1 LRVLDLK
8 KTEAPKKDRKVLI
21 LTGRLCEN
29 AIRELIGQQPADV
42 LALPIDVASLMTTHL
57 ALQALNDVD
66 LSPYQLVL
74 VPGAASMNLNTLEE
88 RFGIPFRRG
97 PFHYRHLAA
106 LLAYLPQLSLSKDVP
121 ADLLMT
127 KQIRRQTLSQLATIE
142 KRRLSQATWRITI
155 GSGKTSLTIFR
166 GCLPR
171 VIAEITNAP
180 QLGVGEIT
188 RIAKYYR
195 AQGADLIDIGMSPNE
210 ENVDFLKSAL
220 PALKSQL
227 DVPISVDT
235 AKDREILAAADLG
248 ADLILSLCASNI
260 ELAESLDIPFVVV
273 PLERPD
279 RSVPRSPAER
289 VSLLEKMLCRIQQ
302 RYAILDPVLEPVG
315 LGHFTSLLAYAD
327 LYARL
332 PDAVTLMGVG
342 NATEMID
349 ADSIGINALMAG
361 IASELGVSLLL
372 TTESSR
378 KTHGAV
384 SELVVARNM
393 TYFSTATRTPP
404 KNIGIN
410 LLRYKEKI
418 DLSTPVNL
426 PENALLVK
434 ADSSKHASPEIEKQ
448 VFSIWIAER
457 SIHVTQVAGPQVV
470 DIEGP
475 TADAILDKLDQLGLL
490 PSARHS
496 AYIGYE
502 LAKAEIALA
511 TGRSYVQDYPLFEG
525 DQ

>member
-1 LRVLDLK
+1 LK
-8 KTEAPKKDRKVLI
+8 RTKTAKTESKVLI

-29 AIRELIGQQPADV
+29 AIRELTREQPADV
-42 LALPIDVASLMTTHL
+42 LALPIDVASLMSTQL
-57 ALQALNDVD
+57 VFRALNDID
-66 LSPYQLVL
+66 LSPYRLVL
-74 VPGAASMNLNTLEE
+74 VPGAAGIDLNLLEE
-88 RFGIPFRRG
+88 RFGIPFYRG
-97 PFHYRHLAA
+97 PSHYRHLAT
-106 LLAYLPQLSLSKDVP
+106 LLAYLPQVRLSKDLP

-127 KQIRRQTLSQLATIE
+127 KQIRRQILSQLATIE
-142 KRRLSQATWRITI
+142 RRRLREATRRIRI
-155 GSGKTSLTIFR
+155 GKGRTSLTIFR

-171 VIAEITNAP
+171 VIAEVTNAP
-180 QLGVGEIT
+180 QLGVDEIT
-188 RIAKYYR
+188 RIAKYYK

-220 PALKSQL
+220 PVLKSEL

-235 AKDREILAAADLG
+235 AKDREIVAAADLG
-248 ADLILSLCASNI
+248 VDLVLSLCASNI

-279 RSVPRSPAER
+279 RSVPRSPADR
-289 VSLLEKMLCRIQQ
+289 VSLLQKMLSRIQQ
-302 RYAILDPVLEPVG
+302 RCAILDPVLEPPG
-315 LGHFTSLLAYAD
+315 LGFYTSLLAYAD

-349 ADSIGINALMAG
+349 ADSIGVNALMTG
-361 IASELGVSLLL
+361 MASELGVSLLL

-378 KTHGAV
+378 KTRGAV
-384 SELVVARNM
+384 SELAVARNM
-393 TYFSTATRTPP
+393 TYFSAATHTPP
-404 KNIGIN
+404 KDIGVH
-410 LLRYKEKI
+410 LLRYKEKT

-426 PENALLVK
+426 PRNAVLIK
-434 ADSSKHASPEIEKQ
+434 ADSSKQGIPEMEEQ
-448 VFSIWIAER
+448 TFSIWVTER

-470 DIEGP
+470 DIEGSN
-475 TADAILDKLDQLGLL
+475 AAAILAKLDQIGLL

-502 LAKAEIALA
+502 LAKAEIALT
-511 TGRSYVQDYPLFEG
+511 TGRSYVQDYPLFGG